1 MCVCVCV
8 CVCVLIVSLCFV
20 IFIGCVSFFIVLA
33 YIFSLVYFK
42 DNMCILTSLYIL
54 VFFIPFIFYLDNG
67 VTSTSKRRFF
77 LAFTFISKVLK
88 TKLLGTTCNEICQT
102 L

>member
-1 MCVCVCV
+1 MCVCV

-20 IFIGCVSFFIVLA
+20 IFIGSVSFFIVLA

-54 VFFIPFIFYLDNG
+54 AFLIPFIFYLDNG
-67 VTSTSKRRFF
+67 VTSTSKRQFF
-77 LAFTFISKVLK
+77 
-88 TKLLGTTCNEICQT
+88 
-102 L
+102 